1 MAKTTEHK
9 SLTISPSKTL
19 LNKDYIAHTKLTE
32 KLHFVI
38 YIEQLTNLLLER

>member
-1 MAKTTEHK
+1 MAETTEQP
-9 SLTISPSKTL
+9 TKTL
-19 LNKDYIAHTKLTE
+19 QNKDYIAHTKLTE